1 MMELKI
7 NRAAFLK
14 GLYLAQGIADR
25 KSTTPTVANVLIRS
39 EGKDTITCAA
49 TDLRT
54 SMLAELPAEVL
65 VEGGLSLGAKHLYDI
80 VKSLPAEDV
89 HLTKTENNWAQIKA
103 GRARYKL
110 VGTSDRDFPK
120 LPDHREATFA
130 EVPAATIAEMI
141 SKTLFSVSSDE
152 TRHNLSG
159 IFFECDGQRA
169 TMVSTDGHRLSKV
182 ERDLG
187 GGPVLE
193 SGIIIPRKGVIEI
206 KRLLENADETCDV
219 AVSQGQIFVKAQ
231 DVVLSVVLVDAQFP
245 PYREVVPSK
254 AEHQIVLQ
262 RPLFLEALK
271 RVSLMSSDRSWGI
284 RMELSKAR
292 LRITSDNP
300 DLGEAQE
307 DLEIDYDAEDLTV
320 GFNARYFIDVINE
333 ISRDKVVLE
342 LNGELDPGLL
352 RPDETRD
359 YIGVVMP
366 MRI

>member
-1 MMELKI
+1 VRPHDLPSNSSHLLSGRTSGALCTTLTQKSEKR
-7 NRAAFLK
+7 RALLVLAGRNNEAARARPGIGEGGSLAASRAFLC
-14 GLYLAQGIADR
+14 QHPRVNIASR
-25 KSTTPTVANVLIRS
+25 LTPRSTR
-39 EGKDTITCAA
+39 
-49 TDLRT
+49 
-54 SMLAELPAEVL
+54 
-65 VEGGLSLGAKHLYDI
+65 
-80 VKSLPAEDV
+80 